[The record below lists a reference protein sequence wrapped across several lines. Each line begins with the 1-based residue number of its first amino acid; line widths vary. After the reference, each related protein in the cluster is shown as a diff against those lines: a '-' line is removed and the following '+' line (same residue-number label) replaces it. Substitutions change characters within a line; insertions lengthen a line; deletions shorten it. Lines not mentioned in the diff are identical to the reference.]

1 MAVTEAPERFR
12 KADKYKQA
20 ETVRVAVIFFG
31 LQTDLVLPT
40 DVSVASVIQAML
52 PVLQERRE
60 ALGLEPAAVEA
71 DEHGGKALSLIKLD
85 GQPLDREQTLAA
97 CGVVTSDLLVLQVTN
112 IEVITAPV
120 VENVSSAVALENQRK
135 HKAVEP
141 EDAQRF
147 AAVTLVVAAVAIG
160 GLLVRAWQLQ
170 LASGAPYF
178 VPGAVAAGLAALL
191 VVSGLLMSWRGPGT
205 VSVATLLAAFPLI
218 AVAGFTLVPS
228 TAGAAHVLLAAASV
242 FVFALGLWW
251 VGAVPRGV
259 ALALVA
265 CSAGIGVLAFVRLI
279 WHVPIEY
286 LAVATLALSTWLLH
300 KAKDSAWMLAPLPL
314 PDFPTATGQLAWDSA
329 EDLAE
334 DALVAAETNGTPTR
348 EQIVDGAAAAN
359 TNLIAL
365 VTSYV
370 GFIVASAIV
379 VADPRA
385 GRWAWQLALI
395 AVVTGAMVLGGR
407 MFTGRTQSMLVVA
420 GALAIVAGVGIRYS
434 VESGHS
440 WMSMAV
446 AGAIFGLGVLGLVL
460 VAVVPNRKFSAP
472 VKRVVEMIEY
482 LLLAAIVPLA
492 VYLLNLLTLGINR

>member
-1 MAVTEAPERFR
+1 MTVTEAPERFR

-40 DVSVASVIQAML
+40 EVSVASVIQAML

-120 VENVSSAVALENQRK
+120 VENVSSAVALENQSK

-141 EDAQRF
+141 EDARRF
-147 AAVTLVVAAVAIG
+147 AAVTLLVGAGAIG

-170 LASGAPYF
+170 LASGGPYF

-191 VVSGLLMSWRGPGT
+191 LISGILMSLRGPGT
-205 VSVATLLAAFPLI
+205 VSTATVLAAFPLI
-218 AVAGFTLVPS
+218 AVAGFTLVPGPAS
-228 TAGAAHVLLAAASV
+228 AAHVWLSAASV
-242 FVFALGLWW
+242 FVFALAQWW
-251 VGAVPRGV
+251 LGAIPRGV
-259 ALALVA
+259 ALTLVIS
-265 CSAGIGVLAFVRLI
+265 SAGIGVLAFVRLI
-279 WHVPIEY
+279 WHVPTEY
-286 LAVATLALSTWLLH
+286 LAVATLAISTWLLH
-300 KAKDSAWMLAPLPL
+300 KAKDTAWMLAPLPL
-314 PDFPTATGQLAWDSA
+314 PDFPTATGQLAWEDA
-329 EDLAE
+329 ADLAE

-359 TNLIAL
+359 TNLVAL

-370 GFIVASAIV
+370 SFIVASAITL
-379 VADPRA
+379 ADPHA
-385 GRWAWQLALI
+385 GRWWVQLTLI
-395 AVVTGAMVLGGR
+395 GVVTGAMVLGGR
-407 MFTGRTQSMLVVA
+407 MFTGRVQSMLVVA
-420 GALAIVAGVGIRYS
+420 GALTTVAGVGIRYAI
-434 VESGHS
+434 ESPHS
-440 WMSMAV
+440 WMSLAI
-446 AGAIFGLGVLGLVL
+446 AGGIFGLGVLGLVL
-460 VAVVPNRKFSAP
+460 VAVVPNKKFSAP

-482 LLLAAIVPLA
+482 LLLAAILPLSA
-492 VYLLNLLTLGINR
+492 WLLDLFTLGINR